1 MFTKEKKDRMRQ
13 ELLASF
19 RPQPPPP
26 KPTAQSLR
34 EALREAHRPDEAIM
48 QDAAKS
54 AEAQVEMAQRWRRD
68 RRREQEAK
76 EIAELNDPRARY
88 QAELDRWWQLQRD
101 FADALDDH
109 VYVGGFREPRY
120 KTTCHRGPGDPD
132 WGL

>member
-1 MFTKEKKDRMRQ
+1 NGGRRKMYNKEERDGMRQ
-13 ELLASF
+13 ELLRSF

-26 KPTAQSLR
+26 KPTPTQQLEERGAN
-34 EALREAHRPDEAIM
+34 RPDEAII

-76 EIAELNDPRARY
+76 EIAEHNDPRARY
-88 QAELDRWWQLQRD
+88 QRELDRWWQLQRD

-109 VYVGGFREPRY
+109 VMVG
-120 KTTCHRGPGDPD
+120 
-132 WGL
+132 